1 MFPKGRKLT
10 VVLALLVGLLLL
22 SGPAAR
28 AGGGGLPIQPAS
40 VAQEV
45 RAPAAFFSWAWHW
58 MRSLWEKN
66 GACIDPDG
74 RCTPSGTGSTPSK
87 LDQGPCIEPDG
98 VVACRVGTGST
109 LSQPDKGACIDPDG

>member
-10 VVLALLVGLLLL
+10 VVLALLMGLLLL

-28 AGGGGLPIQPAS
+28 AGGGGLPKQPAG
-40 VAQEV
+40 VAQKV
-45 RAPAAFFSWAWHW
+45 PTAVFSWAWRW

-74 RCTPSGTGSTPSK
+74 RCITSSQP
-87 LDQGPCIEPDG
+87 DAGPHIDPDG
-98 VVACRVGTGST
+98 RT
-109 LSQPDKGACIDPDG
+109 LSQPDAGPHIDPNG